1 MAGERVHGVGGLFVR
16 ADDPDT
22 LRQWYA
28 DVLGV
33 IDSPDGV
40 WHQPAGP
47 TVFAAFSRASE
58 YFPLQQ
64 QCMVNFRVANLDAM
78 LGQLEAP
85 TSRCS
90 GREISPAWDA
100 SPGSPTRRAT
110 ESSSGSRPPV
120 RDPWN
125 GGAEPLSPPSSTDS
139 TGVMSAAGDPEFPDS
154 RRPPWRECQE
164 TRP

>member
-78 LGQLEAP
+78 LGQLEAANVQVLGTGDQP
-85 TSRCS
+85 GV
-90 GREISPAWDA
+90 GRFAWIA
-100 SPGSPTRRAT
+100 
-110 ESSSGSRPPV
+110 
-120 RDPWN
+120 
-125 GGAEPLSPPSSTDS
+125 
-139 TGVMSAAGDPEFPDS
+139 DPEGNRVELWEPN
-154 RRPPWRECQE
+154 
-164 TRP
+164 TGT